1 MKIVGIS
8 GSMSKNS
15 TTRQAVSIV
24 LNAAKAAG
32 ADVELIHL
40 AEWQLPIY
48 DDRDDRSTYPEI
60 VHRFVQKISE
70 ADGLVIGSPEYHG
83 TITGALKNSID
94 FLEARHL
101 KDKQVAIVGVAGGS
115 MGATNTVNTLQL
127 IMRNLH
133 AWPLPS
139 SPSVP
144 GASNAFTPE
153 GTLKDERLQAR
164 FEQLGKQLVSF
175 IQSMNPKTEKQVR

>member
-8 GSMSKNS
+8 GSMNKNS
-15 TTRQAVSIV
+15 TTKQAVRIV
-24 LNAAKAAG
+24 LDAAKSAG
-32 ADVELIHL
+32 AEIELIHL
-40 AEWQLPIY
+40 AEWQLPMY
-48 DDRDDRSTYPEI
+48 DDREDKSTYPEI
-60 VHRFVQKISE
+60 VHRFIQKISE

-83 TITGALKNSID
+83 TITGALKNSLD
-94 FLEARHL
+94 FLEGRHL
-101 KDKQVAIVGVAGGS
+101 RDKQVAIVGVAGGS

-139 SPSVP
+139 SPSIP
-144 GASNAFTPE
+144 SAYQAFTPQ

-175 IQSMNPKTEKQVR
+175 IRSMNPKTEKQVQ